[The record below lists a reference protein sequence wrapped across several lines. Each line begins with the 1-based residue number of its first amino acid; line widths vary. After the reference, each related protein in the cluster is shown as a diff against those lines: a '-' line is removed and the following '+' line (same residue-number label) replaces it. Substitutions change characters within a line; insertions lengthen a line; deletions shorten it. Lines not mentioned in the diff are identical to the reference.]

1 MGDGNYLGELLAARR
16 EAPTPGIVTGMQQG
30 LGLGQDIKAI
40 PYNNALMNYGTQ
52 EIQRKQQEQTAL
64 KQAMQTGDVKALM
77 GINPQMARE
86 VGKVQDWYK
95 TQSDPVQKD
104 IGRLTES
111 LPTIAP
117 MLNSKSWGALRP
129 QLLKNYPNVPESALP
144 PPNATDQ
151 QLDMWANHAAF
162 LAAQL
167 KQMTEAP
174 KVQGGYLLQ
183 AGQPPQELPPT
194 AVGRSTIAK
203 NLASVGLSQAR
214 IDQGWGKLAIDK
226 DKENQTGPYAQL
238 TRFYEQLRPGQE
250 PTESDLKT
258 LHDEFGKSGLDLG
271 AKTDITL
278 AKQALT
284 NLNKNEGKVNDK
296 GQAYKDLNP
305 DDPLR
310 EKLLDQ
316 EIARLRPRFGG
327 GVPGAGN
334 PPPKKPLSELSDAEL
349 QALIDGKQAG
359 Q

>member
-1 MGDGNYLGELLAARR
+1 M
-16 EAPTPGIVTGMQQG
+16 
-30 LGLGQDIKAI
+30 
-40 PYNNALMNYGTQ
+40 
-52 EIQRKQQEQTAL
+52 
-64 KQAMQTGDVKALM
+64 
-77 GINPQMARE
+77 
-86 VGKVQDWYK
+86 
-95 TQSDPVQKD
+95 
-104 IGRLTES
+104 
-111 LPTIAP
+111 
-117 MLNSKSWGALRP
+117 
-129 QLLKNYPNVPESALP
+129 
-144 PPNATDQ
+144 
-151 QLDMWANHAAF
+151 
-162 LAAQL
+162 
-167 KQMTEAP
+167 
-174 KVQGGYLLQ
+174 
-183 AGQPPQELPPT
+183 
-194 AVGRSTIAK
+194 
-203 NLASVGLSQAR
+203 
-214 IDQGWGKLAIDK
+214 
-226 DKENQTGPYAQL
+226 
-238 TRFYEQLRPGQE
+238 TRFYEQLHPGQE